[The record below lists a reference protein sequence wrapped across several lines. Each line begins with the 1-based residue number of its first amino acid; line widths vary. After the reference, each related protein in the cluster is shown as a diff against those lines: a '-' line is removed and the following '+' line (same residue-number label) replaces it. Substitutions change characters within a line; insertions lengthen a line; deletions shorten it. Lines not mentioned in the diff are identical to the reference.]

1 MRGLADRRVL
11 GSTVGVLVGG
21 RWAISWIAYL
31 VNAPLNLVAIGS
43 NAGSSTPE
51 ATWSAWLLVSVI
63 GYLAFG
69 IVLLLAHW
77 TAFRRRAQRPVPM
90 PFVVL
95 LGLVAG
101 GVRGLTV
108 GVLAQTWELAPSSGA
123 LVATRVVTGAVLGA
137 VLVPLAAF
145 ILASI
150 AAYRVQRSALLSERR
165 ALQVLALRDEGVT
178 RDLESALLASV
189 QNDLA
194 AVSRTQDPELARE
207 VSRRIWS
214 EGGDMA
220 PVPRLHWASVL
231 RASVERNPFA
241 TAPVAIIWALSSIG
255 TLTAAIGLPR
265 AAAQVAFS
273 VAAIAISFELGRAV
287 VTRHPTS
294 SLVAFVVAMAVVVIL
309 TGPVA
314 SMIFDDRAWPAG
326 LSLVLVNSIWLPLL
340 AVGAGFVVAVVRSS
354 EEVLADLRDQVS
366 DVEVEALAAHDER
379 ERLRRELATRLHGS
393 VQSRLLAAAAVPRVG
408 ALPDGMLDDLVNA
421 LGAGDVNETL
431 DLRLA
436 RVARPWTALMQVHM
450 SLGAE
455 LPDALDDAIV
465 RVVEEG
471 LANAYRHGHAST
483 ATVTVNRDGD
493 HCRVVI
499 ADDGVGLAEG
509 ARPGLGSAVLDSL
522 APTTWSLDALPSG
535 TRLTVLLGTAHPA

>member
-1 MRGLADRRVL
+1 MRGLSDKQVL
-11 GSTVGVLVGG
+11 GSTVGALVGG
-21 RWAISWIAYL
+21 RWAISWIAYV

-43 NAGSSTPE
+43 NAGSSTPN
-51 ATWSAWLLVSVI
+51 ATWSAWLLVSAI

-90 PFVVL
+90 PFVIL

-101 GVRGLTV
+101 GVRGLAV

-123 LVATRVVTGAVLGA
+123 LVATRMVTGAVLGA

-150 AAYRVQRSALLSERR
+150 AAYRAQRSALLFERR

-189 QNDLA
+189 QDDLA
-194 AVSRTQDPELARE
+194 AVSRTQDPELARA

-214 EGGDMA
+214 EGGDVA
-220 PVPRLHWASVL
+220 PVPRLHWASIL
-231 RASVERNPFA
+231 RASMERNPFA
-241 TAPVAIIWALSSIG
+241 TAPVAVIWALSSIG
-255 TLTAAIGLPR
+255 TLTAAIGLSR

-287 VTRHPTS
+287 VARYPTS
-294 SLVAFVVAMAVVVIL
+294 SLLAFVVTMVVVVLL

-314 SMIFDDRAWPAG
+314 SVIFDDRAWPAG
-326 LSLVLVNSIWLPLL
+326 VSLVLVNSIWLPLL

-393 VQSRLLAAAAVPRVG
+393 VQSRLLAAAALPRAG
-408 ALPDGMLDDLVNA
+408 TLPDSTLNDLVEA
-421 LGAGDVNETL
+421 LGHGEGLESLDVRL
-431 DLRLA
+431 DRI
-436 RVARPWTALMQVHM
+436 ARPWAALMQVRI
-450 SLGAE
+450 SIGPETAGG
-455 LPDALDDAIV
+455 LDDAIV

-471 LANAYRHGHAST
+471 LANAYRHGHASS
-483 ATVTVNRDGD
+483 ATVTVDGD
-493 HCRVVI
+493 YTQCRVVI
-499 ADDGVGLAEG
+499 ADDGVGVAEG

-522 APTTWSLDALPSG
+522 APGSWSLDAGPVG
-535 TRLTVLLGTAHPA
+535 MVLTAELRG

>member
-1 MRGLADRRVL
+1 MRGLSDKQVL
-11 GSTVGVLVGG
+11 GSTVGALVGG
-21 RWAISWIAYL
+21 RWAISWIAYV

-43 NAGSSTPE
+43 NAGSSTPN
-51 ATWSAWLLVSVI
+51 ATWSAWLLVSAI

-90 PFVVL
+90 PFVIL

-101 GVRGLTV
+101 GVRGLAV

-123 LVATRVVTGAVLGA
+123 LVATRMVTGAVLGA

-150 AAYRVQRSALLSERR
+150 AAYRAQRSALLFERR

-189 QNDLA
+189 QDDLA
-194 AVSRTQDPELARE
+194 AVSRTQDPELARA

-214 EGGDMA
+214 EGGDVA
-220 PVPRLHWASVL
+220 PVPRLHWASIL
-231 RASVERNPFA
+231 RASMERNPFA
-241 TAPVAIIWALSSIG
+241 TAPVAVIWALSSIG
-255 TLTAAIGLPR
+255 TLTAAIGLSR

-287 VTRHPTS
+287 VARYPTS
-294 SLVAFVVAMAVVVIL
+294 SLLAFVVTMVVVVLL

-314 SMIFDDRAWPAG
+314 SVIFDDRAWPAG
-326 LSLVLVNSIWLPLL
+326 VSLVLVNSIWLPLL
-340 AVGAGFVVAVVRSS
+340 AVGAGFVVAVMRSS

-393 VQSRLLAAAAVPRVG
+393 VQSRLLAAAALPRAG
-408 ALPDGMLDDLVNA
+408 TLPDSTLNDLVEA
-421 LGAGDVNETL
+421 LGDGEGLESLDVRL
-431 DLRLA
+431 DRI
-436 RVARPWTALMQVHM
+436 ARPWAALMQVHI
-450 SLGAE
+450 SIGPETAGG
-455 LPDALDDAIV
+455 LDDAIV

-471 LANAYRHGHAST
+471 LANAYRHGHASS
-483 ATVTVNRDGD
+483 ATVTVDGD
-493 HCRVVI
+493 GTQCRVVI
-499 ADDGVGLAEG
+499 ADDGVGVAEG

-522 APTTWSLDALPSG
+522 APSAWSLDAGLVG
-535 TRLTVLLGTAHPA
+535 MVLTAELRG

>member
-1 MRGLADRRVL
+1 MRGLSDRAVL
-11 GSTVGVLVGG
+11 GSTVGALVGG
-21 RWAISWIAYL
+21 RWAISWVVYL
-31 VNAPLNLVAIGS
+31 INAPLNLVAIGS
-43 NAGSSTPE
+43 NAGSSTPG
-51 ATWSAWLLVSVI
+51 ATWSAWLLVSVV

-69 IVLLLAHW
+69 VVLLLAHW
-77 TAFRRRAQRPVPM
+77 TAFRARALRPVPM
-90 PFVVL
+90 LFVVL

-108 GVLAQTWELAPSSGA
+108 GVLAQSWELAPLSGV
-123 LVATRVVTGAVLGA
+123 LVTTRVVTGAVLGA

-150 AAYRVQRSALLSERR
+150 DAYRTQRSALLTERR

-178 RDLESALLASV
+178 QDLESALLASV
-189 QNDLA
+189 QSDLA

-214 EGGDMA
+214 EGGDVM

-241 TAPVAIIWALSSIG
+241 TTPVAVIWALSSIG

-273 VAAIAISFELGRAV
+273 VAAIAIFFALGRAF
-287 VTRHPTS
+287 VTQRPQS
-294 SLVAFVVAMAVVVIL
+294 SLAAFVVTMAAVVIL

-314 SMIFDDRAWPAG
+314 SVLFDDRAWPAG
-326 LSLVLVNSIWLPLL
+326 LSLVIVNSMWLPLL

-354 EEVLADLRDQVS
+354 EDVLADLRDQVS
-366 DVEVEALAAHDER
+366 DVEVGALAAHDER

-393 VQSRLLAAAAVPRVG
+393 VQSRLLAAAAAPTSG
-408 ALPDGMLDDLVNA
+408 QFADGVLDDLV
-421 LGAGDVNETL
+421 GAMENGEANETL
-431 DLRLA
+431 DVRLA
-436 RVARPWTALMQVHM
+436 RVARPWAALMQVQIDIT
-450 SLGAE
+450 GAA
-455 LPDALDDAIV
+455 PSALDEAIV

-471 LANAYRHGHAST
+471 LANAYRHGRASQASVVIGPT
-483 ATVTVNRDGD
+483 GD
-493 HCRVVI
+493 RCRVVI
-499 ADDGVGLAEG
+499 TDDGSGVAPG

-522 APTTWSLDALPSG
+522 APDSWALDTLPSG
-535 TRLTVLLGTAHPA
+535 ASLTVLLGFAHPR

>member
-1 MRGLADRRVL
+1 MRGLADRRAL

-207 VSRRIWS
+207 VSRRIWA

-241 TAPVAIIWALSSIG
+241 TAPVAVIWALSSIG
-255 TLTAAIGLPR
+255 TLTAAIGLTR

-294 SLVAFVVAMAVVVIL
+294 SLVAFVVAMALVVIL

-354 EEVLADLRDQVS
+354 EDVLADLRDQVS

-471 LANAYRHGHAST
+471 LANAYRHGNAST
-483 ATVTVNRDGD
+483 ATVTVDRDGN

-535 TRLTVLLGTAHPA
+535 TRLTVLLGMAHPA

>member
-1 MRGLADRRVL
+1 MRGLSDKQVL
-11 GSTVGVLVGG
+11 GSTVGALVGG
-21 RWAISWIAYL
+21 RWAISWIAYV

-43 NAGSSTPE
+43 NAGSSTPN
-51 ATWSAWLLVSVI
+51 ATWSAWLLVSAI

-90 PFVVL
+90 PFVIL

-101 GVRGLTV
+101 GVRGLAV

-123 LVATRVVTGAVLGA
+123 LVATRMVTGAVLGA

-150 AAYRVQRSALLSERR
+150 AAYRAQRSALLFERR

-189 QNDLA
+189 QDDLA
-194 AVSRTQDPELARE
+194 AVSRTQDPELARA

-214 EGGDMA
+214 EGGDVA
-220 PVPRLHWASVL
+220 PVPRLHWASIL
-231 RASVERNPFA
+231 RASMERNPFA
-241 TAPVAIIWALSSIG
+241 TAPVAVIWALSSIG
-255 TLTAAIGLPR
+255 TLTAAIGLSR

-287 VTRHPTS
+287 VARYPTS
-294 SLVAFVVAMAVVVIL
+294 SLLAFVVTMVVVVLL

-314 SMIFDDRAWPAG
+314 SVIFDNRAWPAG
-326 LSLVLVNSIWLPLL
+326 VSLVLVNSIWLPLL

-393 VQSRLLAAAAVPRVG
+393 VQSRLLAAAALPRAG
-408 ALPDGMLDDLVNA
+408 TLPDSTLNDLVEA
-421 LGAGDVNETL
+421 LGHGEGLESLDVRL
-431 DLRLA
+431 DRI
-436 RVARPWTALMQVHM
+436 ARPWAALMQVRI
-450 SLGAE
+450 SIGPETAGG
-455 LPDALDDAIV
+455 LDDAIV

-471 LANAYRHGHAST
+471 LANAYRHGHASS
-483 ATVTVNRDGD
+483 ATVTVDGD
-493 HCRVVI
+493 YTQCRVVI
-499 ADDGVGLAEG
+499 ADDGVGVAEG

-522 APTTWSLDALPSG
+522 APGSWSLDAGPVG
-535 TRLTVLLGTAHPA
+535 MVLTAELRG

>member
-1 MRGLADRRVL
+1 MRGLADRGVL
-11 GSTVGVLVGG
+11 GSTVGALVGG

-31 VNAPLNLVAIGS
+31 LNAPLNLVAIGS
-43 NAGSSTPE
+43 NAGLSTPD

-90 PFVVL
+90 PYVVL

-108 GVLAQTWELAPSSGA
+108 GALAQTWELAPSSGA
-123 LVATRVVTGAVLGA
+123 LVATRVVTGAILGA

-150 AAYRVQRSALLSERR
+150 AAYRTQRSALLSERR

-189 QNDLA
+189 QDDLA

-214 EGGDMA
+214 EGGDVA
-220 PVPRLHWASVL
+220 LVPRLHWASIL

-241 TAPVAIIWALSSIG
+241 TAPVAVIWALSSIG
-255 TLTAAIGLPR
+255 TLTAAIGLTR
-265 AAAQVAFS
+265 AVAQVTFS
-273 VAAIAISFELGRAV
+273 VAAIAICFEIGRAV
-287 VTRHPTS
+287 VARHPTS
-294 SLVAFVVAMAVVVIL
+294 SLLAFVVTMVVVVLL
-309 TGPVA
+309 TGPAA
-314 SMIFDDRAWPAG
+314 SVLFDDRAWPAG

-340 AVGAGFVVAVVRSS
+340 AVGAGFVVAVVQSS
-354 EEVLADLRDQVS
+354 EAVLDDLRDQVS

-393 VQSRLLAAAAVPRVG
+393 VQSRLLVAAALPRAG
-408 ALPDGMLDDLVNA
+408 TLPDGMLNDLVVA
-421 LGAGDVNETL
+421 LGDGEGSESL
-431 DLRLA
+431 DARLDRIA
-436 RVARPWTALMQVHM
+436 KPWAALMQVRI
-450 SLGAE
+450 SVG
-455 LPDALDDAIV
+455 PDAAGGMDDAIV

-471 LANAYRHGHAST
+471 LANAYRHGRAS
-483 ATVTVNRDGD
+483 TVTVMVERDGGY
-493 HCRVVI
+493 CRVVI

-522 APTTWSLDALPSG
+522 APNSWSLDALPSG
-535 TRLTVLLGTAHPA
+535 ARLTVLLGVAH